1 MLKQRLAT
9 AAILIPLVIWGIFK
23 LPASGFAAL
32 LAAFVLL
39 GAWEWT
45 RICEIR
51 NTVLRLAYLFVFSLC
66 LYVLWNN
73 DDPRLLQLVL
83 ALSFSW
89 WLCAIVLMLAYS
101 SGHDYLRAHRLLKA
115 LIGFLLLLPAF
126 VALLMLRNDPGF
138 GPAYVLLLLLLIW
151 SADSAAYFSG
161 RKWGQRKL
169 LPKVSPGKSWE
180 GVAGALLATVLV
192 CMVSAFY
199 FELPL
204 VKFVILGIV
213 VAAISIVGD
222 LTESLF
228 KRQVNIKDSGVLLPG
243 HGGVLDRIDSLTS
256 AAPFF
261 LGGMLL
267 MTGQAG

>member
-1 MLKQRLAT
+1 MLKQRLVT
-9 AAILIPLVIWGIFK
+9 AAILIPLVIWGIFS
-23 LPASGFAAL
+23 LPDTGFAAL
-32 LAAFVLL
+32 LALFVVL

-45 RICEIR
+45 RICEIKNMLMR
-51 NTVLRLAYLFVFSLC
+51 VVYLALFSLC
-66 LYVLWNN
+66 LYLLWKNEDPGLIHIVL
-73 DDPRLLQLVL
+73 P
-83 ALSFSW
+83 LSLIW
-89 WLCAIVLMLAYS
+89 WLAAIWLLLAYS
-101 SGHDYLRAHRLLKA
+101 RGRDYLHGQRSIKA
-115 LIGFLLLLPAF
+115 LIGFVLLLPAF
-126 VALLMLRNDPGF
+126 AALISLRADPAF

-161 RKWGQRKL
+161 RQWGRRKL

-180 GVAGALLATVLV
+180 GVAGAMLAAMLLAFGA
-192 CMVSAFY
+192 AFY
-199 FELPL
+199 FELPVL
-204 VKFVILGIV
+204 EFVILGIV
-213 VAAISIVGD
+213 VTAISIVGD

-267 MTGQAG
+267 IAGKF

>member
-1 MLKQRLAT
+1 MLKQRLLT
-9 AAILIPLVIWGIFK
+9 AAILIPLVVWGIFK
-23 LPASGFAAL
+23 LPVAGFAAL
-32 LAAFVLL
+32 LALFVML

-51 NTVLRLAYLFVFSLC
+51 NPLLRLVYLLLFGLC
-66 LYVLWNN
+66 LYLLWKYN
-73 DDPRLLQLVL
+73 DPGLILLVL
-83 ALSFSW
+83 GLSLCW
-89 WLCAIVLMLAYS
+89 WFYAVLLILAYS
-101 SGHDYLRAHRLLKA
+101 RGRDYLRGHQLIKA
-115 LIGFLLLLPAF
+115 LVGFVLLLPPF
-126 VALLMLRNDPGF
+126 MALIILRSAPAF

-161 RKWGQRKL
+161 RQWGRRKL

-180 GVAGALLATVLV
+180 GVAGAILAAILLAIGA
-192 CMVSAFY
+192 AFY

-204 VKFVILGIV
+204 LEFVILAV
-213 VAAISIVGD
+213 VVTAISIAGD

-228 KRQVNIKDSGVLLPG
+228 KRQVNLKDSGVLLPG

-261 LGGMLL
+261 LGGLL
-267 MTGQAG
+267 LILGKV